1 MRNVMRASE
10 ISLCSTGA
18 LSSVPNNR
26 SAGRSICMYLR
37 PLQYILAIHHRWG
50 GLSEVVQGSAIL
62 MQELVLSCQCK
73 SRELR

>member
-1 MRNVMRASE
+1 MLMRNVMRASG

-37 PLQYILAIHHRWG
+37 PLQYALAIHHRWPR
-50 GLSEVVQGSAIL
+50 LLEVVQGSAAY
-62 MQELVLSCQCK
+62 CGPKGRPTC
-73 SRELR
+73 